1 MRFHACPHIVPSNR
15 QNYHEMKLIITLS
28 LLFLFLS
35 YASSQSCVH
44 LSPNIELFIVRG
56 RKDTKVLSV
65 VFKSFQT
72 QFVPSWLAIGYTLR
86 HTESSFGN
94 DLTDID
100 ENQYYDQVMV
110 IKTMSQDARVYE
122 LARFDN
128 TSAMVP
134 LFEPLSVN
142 DTFHGRVSRSNKL
155 KWSIE
160 INLIHPAALSFHVQ
174 TGKKIPKGSS
184 LQVTIFGGQ
193 VSYDIWWPS
202 TVTEFRSPMFQFSS
216 SMMLT
221 AREPTYNCQ
230 NDHVLESNQK
240 SSFSHQL
247 YPLWA
252 FRFGHSFSVSVIGLL
267 FSMVYFIVIIC
278 LRKRKLLQSRLFVP
292 YISTASLFLDTTL
305 RVICAVMLGS
315 DVETRNTFNYSNTRS
330 EHSSLSDVIRYF
342 GICSELLR
350 CATMILYARM

>member
-1 MRFHACPHIVPSNR
+1 
-15 QNYHEMKLIITLS
+15 MKLIITLS
-28 LLFLFLS
+28 LLLLFLS

-72 QFVPSWLAIGYTLR
+72 QFVPSWLGIGYTVR

-94 DLTDID
+94 ELSDID
-100 ENQYYDQVMV
+100 ENQYYDQVML

-134 LFEPLSVN
+134 LFEPLSLN

-155 KWSIE
+155 KRSIE
-160 INLIHPAALSFHVQ
+160 VNLIHPAALSVHVQ

-184 LQVTIFGGQ
+184 LQVTIFGSVVPDQ
-193 VSYDIWWPS
+193 VTAVGS

-216 SMMLT
+216 SMILT

-240 SSFSHQL
+240 SSFSYQL

-278 LRKRKLLQSRLFVP
+278 LRKRKLVQSRLFVP
-292 YISTASLFLDTTL
+292 YISTASLFL
-305 RVICAVMLGS
+305 
-315 DVETRNTFNYSNTRS
+315 
-330 EHSSLSDVIRYF
+330 
-342 GICSELLR
+342 
-350 CATMILYARM
+350 